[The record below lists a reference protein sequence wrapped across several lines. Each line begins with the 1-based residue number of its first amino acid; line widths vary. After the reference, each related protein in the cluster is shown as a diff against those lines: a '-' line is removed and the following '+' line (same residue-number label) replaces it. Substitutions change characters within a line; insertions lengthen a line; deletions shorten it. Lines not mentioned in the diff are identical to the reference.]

1 MASEGSLIM
10 ANTKGGKGKGSKG
23 KGGTKKGNGKP
34 KLTPEQKRENL
45 RRRQHVKAI
54 KDVFAAFGFA
64 PLALSNTVF
73 EFKERKC
80 DFDEVFL
87 LDNVL
92 VLVEHT
98 YSNSSNV
105 GEHLINKKVIF
116 DYINQNK
123 DEFVKYLRDTFKPFS
138 DKVDPIYFD
147 HHIQVKIVYA
157 SLHNVKDATKS
168 HIKDV
173 YFLDYSYLRYFKN
186 LANTVR
192 LSAKWEMLG
201 FLGVKAS
208 IFAKNILEDG
218 GSSKPFRGSV
228 LPESQSHFPP
238 EFKVVSFYVSAGA
251 LIQRAYVLRRDSWR
265 ESSNIYQRLLGKK
278 KIESLRKHLLDKKGV
293 AINNIIVT
301 LPQNTKLLNLQNQ
314 QIDTT
319 AIKEVQQ
326 AKVELTEDFNSIG
339 IIDGQ
344 HRVFSYYEGGV
355 NEKEMATLRAQQNL
369 LVTGIIFPP
378 DTKDPA
384 RDRFSAG
391 LFLQI
396 NSNQTKVRPE
406 LIQEIG
412 VMLKPFAVQSIARR
426 VLRGL
431 NSRGPFANQFATA
444 FSEGPKIKTATVVSY
459 ALNPLVRPGST
470 ESLYNAWASP
480 HKESLV
486 KGMTDASVDEAVVEE
501 FAEFCI
507 KEINTFTGAVSSI
520 VKSRW
525 TTDKSVA
532 DRMLTTVVVNGL
544 LHCLR
549 RLSAAGKI
557 LTNEEYQAKMA
568 GIETFDFTVYGS
580 NRYNQLGQQ
589 LALDYFDIP
598 KSASEVA
605 HESN

>member
-1 MASEGSLIM
+1 MSSAKS
-10 ANTKGGKGKGSKG
+10 GKGKGGKSG
-23 KGGTKKGNGKP
+23 KGGSKKGVSKV
-34 KLTPEQKRENL
+34 KLTPQQKKENL
-45 RRRQHVKAI
+45 RRRQHIKAI
-54 KDVFAAFGFA
+54 KEVFAAFGFT
-64 PLALSNTVF
+64 PLALSNTTF

-98 YSNSSNV
+98 YSNQNNV
-105 GEHLINKKVIF
+105 GEHLLNKKVIF
-116 DYINQNK
+116 DYINENK
-123 DEFVKYLRDTFKPFS
+123 DEFVKYVRGMFKPFS
-138 DKVDPIYFD
+138 DSVDPMYLD
-147 HHIQVKIVYA
+147 HHIQVKVVYA
-157 SLHNVKDATKS
+157 SLHSVKDSTKT
-168 HIKDV
+168 HLKNIF
-173 YFLDYSYLRYFKN
+173 FLDYQYLRYFKN
-186 LANTVR
+186 LASTVR

-201 FLGVKAS
+201 FLGVDAS
-208 IFAKNILEDG
+208 MFSKNILEDG
-218 GSSKPFRGSV
+218 GSSKAFKGSV

-265 ESSNIYQRLLGKK
+265 ENTNIYQRLLGKK
-278 KIESLRKHLLDKKGV
+278 KIENLRKHLLDKRGV

-301 LPQNTKLLNLQNQ
+301 LPKDTKLLNLKNM
-314 QIDTT
+314 QIDT
-319 AIKEVQQ
+319 ASIKDVQQ
-326 AKVELTEDFNSIG
+326 AKVELPADFNSIG

-344 HRVFSYYEGGV
+344 HRVFSYYEGGA
-355 NEKEMATLRAQQNL
+355 NEKEMTPLRAQQNL

-378 DTKDPA
+378 DLTELA

-396 NSNQTKVRPE
+396 NSNQTKVKPE

-431 NSRGPFANQFATA
+431 NSRGPFTDQFATA
-444 FSEGPKIKTATVVSY
+444 FSEGTKIKTATVVSY
-459 ALNPLVRPGST
+459 ALNPLVRPGAT
-470 ESLYNAWASP
+470 ESLFNIWVSP
-480 HKESLV
+480 NKENLV
-486 KGMTDASVDEAVVEE
+486 KGMTDTDVDEAVVEE

-507 KEINTFTGAVSSI
+507 KEINTFTGAVASL

-525 TTDKSVA
+525 TTDKTVS

-544 LHCLR
+544 FHCLR
-549 RLSAAGKI
+549 RISAAGKI
-557 LTNEEYQAKMA
+557 MTKDEYQEKLA
-568 GIETFDFTVYGS
+568 GIETFDFMGYGS

-589 LALDYFDIP
+589 LALEYFGIQ
-598 KSASEVA
+598 KSITEGSED
-605 HESN
+605 EG